1 MPPNRGLAETSGHPV
16 PRPTDEPGR
25 VKVLPEGR
33 HFTVRGVAVGLLIGL
48 VICFSNMYFGLQTG
62 WISMMT
68 MPASLMGFGIFK
80 LLSRHLAFPFSPVEN
95 VLVQSVAGGMAIVP
109 LGCGFVGVIPAMEDL
124 LKPSEQ
130 GPLHLSM
137 WKLIIWSLGLCY
149 FGVIF
154 AVPLRRQ
161 VIIRE
166 QLKFPSG
173 FSTAVLIGVLHGKGQ
188 NEASGTLDPSKAATF
203 GSLALENRPLVE
215 AQDAEDDDARVDPVG
230 GPYRIEEEQKYNWK
244 RNIRLLLITF
254 GISGV
259 YTICTYFLPILRN
272 LPIFGTVAADTWLWT
287 LNPSLAYVG
296 QGIIMGPETTIHML
310 LGAILG
316 WAVLSPLA
324 KNRGWAPGPI
334 DDWGTGSKGWI
345 VWTSLAI
352 MLADAVISLSFIA
365 FGAAVQYT
373 PALVTAVKQQYDRS
387 GLKSL
392 FGRRSSGYMAI
403 ETEDVDSRLT
413 TENRDSTS
421 TADDV
426 DLLPSPAFEQRHDR
440 APEAWDHDDAPP
452 EQLVGGKIVSI
463 GLVGS
468 ILFCV
473 ASIYITFGDLVPL
486 YATFIAVLMALIL
499 SIMGVRALGETDL
512 NPVSG
517 ISKLAQL
524 FFALIIP
531 QSHKS
536 SVLIN
541 LVAGA
546 VSEAGAMQAGD
557 LMQDL
562 KTGHLLGAAPNA
574 QFWGQVIG
582 ATVGAVV
589 SAFIYRLYTSV
600 YEVPGELFQ
609 VPTAFVWIFT
619 ARLVTGEGLPPMARE
634 FAIGAA
640 VIFAVFTVLRTRGA
654 GRAAWHPYVPG
665 GIAVAVGM
673 YNVPSFTL
681 ARTIGGLAN
690 WYWRVRLGREDTP
703 LIVLA
708 SGFILGEG
716 FLSIVNLILQSLRVP
731 HLGVSAEP
739 SCIHDNALP
748 IYRRGEAFDA
758 GRPVFIIQSDF
769 FPNATSCI
777 PNLAEAYYIIEM
789 TTYQYSPLSTEEFE
803 IRLLNLQPG
812 GFSDPIRVTLKH
824 TVIPLSSRWSRGI
837 RVPNDSEA
845 ESHQHPAYPS
855 FEALSYAWG
864 SIDNPKPIILDGA
877 ADGANTIMVTENLDV
892 ALRHLRRT
900 GENRT
905 LWIDAICIDQNN
917 VAERGHQVSMMPNV
931 YARASQVL
939 IWLGPEEDDSD
950 HAMGLLDYLGRRVVV
965 DIAEL
970 ELRPSDL
977 GRIEPELA
985 DSRVPLRYSE
995 RDTRAI
1001 GLFFNRPWFERLWVR
1016 QEVYASTHAS
1026 LQCGYMLIDWRHF
1039 ESAVWAIS
1047 QKCSISGTEPQFF
1060 SYGMGL
1066 AEKIVFAV
1074 HFGYNHE
1081 VLRWS
1086 SQGLKCTDPRDFI
1099 YAIQCLF
1106 ELDDPLLGIKPDYS
1120 IEPTK
1125 LFIDKELLS
1134 SRSVDGSWNWDQVYQ
1149 RLSSDMA
1156 VYLRAISTALAGRHF
1171 FSSSEGYIGLAPS
1184 ETRSGDI
1191 ICVILGCRSPIVLRR
1206 APAGG
1211 SKWNVVGPCHVQG
1224 LMHGEGIYGAL
1235 PGYYRPVG
1243 HKRLEPFID
1252 GQPVGMLDER
1262 TQTLKTD
1269 PAEFLTEMGIRPT
1282 HYERK
1287 PHRLEVAPEVLREAG
1302 VRLQDF
1308 DLI

>member
-1 MPPNRGLAETSGHPV
+1 MPPNRGLAATSDHPV
-16 PRPTDEPGR
+16 PRPADEPER

-68 MPASLMGFGIFK
+68 MPASLMGFGMFK
-80 LLSRHLAFPFSPVEN
+80 LLARHLAFPFSPVEN

-188 NEASGTLDPSKAATF
+188 NQVSGTLDPSKAATF

-215 AQDAEDDDARVDPVG
+215 PQDAEDEDARVDPVG
-230 GPYRIEEEQKYNWK
+230 GLHRIEEEQKYNWK

-259 YTICTYFLPILRN
+259 YTVCTYFLPILRN
-272 LPIFGTVAADTWLWT
+272 LPIFGTVAANTWLWT

-316 WAVLSPLA
+316 WGVLSPLA

-334 DDWGTGSKGWI
+334 NDWETGSKGWI

-373 PALVTAVKQQYDRS
+373 PALITAVKQQYDRS
-387 GLKSL
+387 GLKDL
-392 FGRRSSGYMAI
+392 FGRRSSGYTAI
-403 ETEDVDSRLT
+403 ETEDVDSRQT
-413 TENRDSTS
+413 AGNRDSTS
-421 TADDV
+421 TAGDA

-440 APEAWDHDDAPP
+440 ALKAWDHDDAPP

-600 YEVPGELFQ
+600 YEVPGDLFQ

-619 ARLVTGEGLPPMARE
+619 ARLVTGEGLPRMARE
-634 FAIGAA
+634 FAVGAA
-640 VIFAVFTVLRTRGA
+640 ALFAVFTVLRTRGA

-690 WYWRVRLGREDTP
+690 WYWRVRLRREDTP

-716 FLSIVNLILQSLRVP
+716 FLI
-731 HLGVSAEP
+731 
-739 SCIHDNALP
+739 
-748 IYRRGEAFDA
+748 
-758 GRPVFIIQSDF
+758 
-769 FPNATSCI
+769 
-777 PNLAEAYYIIEM
+777 EAYYIIEM
-789 TTYQYSPLSTEEFE
+789 TTYQYNPLSTEGLE
-803 IRLLNLQPG
+803 IRLLSLKPG
-812 GFSDPIRVTLKH
+812 EFSDPIRVTLEH
-824 TVIPLSSRWSRGI
+824 TFIPLGRTSVLTPG
-837 RVPNDSEA
+837 DSEDEDEDDDEEA
-845 ESHQHPAYPS
+845 PTYPS
-855 FEALSYAWG
+855 YEALSYAWG
-864 SIDNPKPIILDGA
+864 STDNPKPIIVDGA
-877 ADGANTIMVTENLDV
+877 ADDANTIMVTENLDA

-900 GENRT
+900 GGSRT

-917 VAERGHQVSMMPNV
+917 VAERGHQVSMMRNV
-931 YARASQVL
+931 YARASEVL

-950 HAMGLLDYLGRRVVV
+950 HAMGLIDYLGRRVVV
-965 DIAEL
+965 NWGKWWL
-970 ELRPSDL
+970 GLSDL
-977 GRIEPELA
+977 GGNEPELS
-985 DSRVPLRYSE
+985 DRNVPLPYSE
-995 RDTRAI
+995 RDFRAL
-1001 GLFFNRPWFERLWVR
+1001 GLLFNRPWFERLWVR
-1016 QEVYASTHAS
+1016 QEVHASTHAS
-1026 LQCGYMLIDWRHF
+1026 LQCGSLLIDWRHF
-1039 ESAVWAIS
+1039 E
-1047 QKCSISGTEPQFF
+1047 P
-1060 SYGMGL
+1060 
-1066 AEKIVFAV
+1066 
-1074 HFGYNHE
+1074 
-1081 VLRWS
+1081 
-1086 SQGLKCTDPRDFI
+1086 
-1099 YAIQCLF
+1099 
-1106 ELDDPLLGIKPDYS
+1106 
-1120 IEPTK
+1120 
-1125 LFIDKELLS
+1125 
-1134 SRSVDGSWNWDQVYQ
+1134 
-1149 RLSSDMA
+1149 
-1156 VYLRAISTALAGRHF
+1156 ALAYLIVVGNVTGYSYDDLRPAYLGARLVMSATGQGSAGMATCLWRTIEFLVGRRI

-1191 ICVILGCRSPIVLRR
+1191 ICVILGCVVPIVLRR

-1211 SKWNVVGPCHVQG
+1211 PKWNVVGPCYVQG

-1235 PGYYRPVG
+1235 PSYY
-1243 HKRLEPFID
+1243 
-1252 GQPVGMLDER
+1252 QPVFTRGQEADIDYRSLGILDTR
-1262 TQTLKTD
+1262 TQTLKTN

-1282 HYERK
+1282 HYQSK
-1287 PHRLEVAPEVLREAG
+1287 PHRLEVAPEVLRKAG

-1308 DLI
+1308 DLV